1 MDIQVLAQ
9 ELENLTFENGHVFE
23 NGTPFRERLGRER
36 AVGLLRA
43 LEAHG
48 YQIVRDNHRTLPR
61 RPLRRWTGSEN
72 EKPPI
77 KTAPIHGAI

>member
-1 MDIQVLAQ
+1 MDIQLLAQ
-9 ELENLTFENGHVFE
+9 EFEDLTFENGHVFE

-48 YQIVRDNHRTLPR
+48 YQIVRDNHPHVTSPSIAEMDGERKRET
-61 RPLRRWTGSEN
+61 S
-72 EKPPI
+72 
-77 KTAPIHGAI
+77 H